1 VSYSCLGV
9 LVDALALPLVDADLL
24 LLCLSSPL
32 SEVDGLRCTERA
44 RDEERGRD
52 DDRGRD
58 EDRGPSFS
66 VFDEEVVLLLRS
78 FLAHMAGGCLD
89 TTQAAFCLSAG

>member
-1 VSYSCLGV
+1 MHLSPVHLGQWSSNIFHPPVNFFRASCVSGWWWHLPLTSNGVSYSCLGV
-9 LVDALALPLVDADLL
+9 LVDTLVLPRVDADLL

-52 DDRGRD
+52 
-58 EDRGPSFS
+58 EDR
-66 VFDEEVVLLLRS
+66 
-78 FLAHMAGGCLD
+78 
-89 TTQAAFCLSAG
+89 